1 MASVSKSNHLEED
14 DDAEEEVQHFDD
26 FTLASSWE
34 RFISDIEATC
44 RQWLADGPKNLVEK
58 GAVAVEDSKN
68 LFTVKHELKNVA
80 KSYCMEFY
88 FQIDNNGSQQGI

>member
-34 RFISDIEATC
+34 RYSSS
-44 RQWLADGPKNLVEK
+44 R
-58 GAVAVEDSKN
+58 
-68 LFTVKHELKNVA
+68 
-80 KSYCMEFY
+80 
-88 FQIDNNGSQQGI
+88 FQLL